1 MKNAT
6 ELTKFEQFLDNK
18 EQISAVI
25 PFNDDKERFIKVEV
39 EEDIYAILAED
50 NARFIREFDSF
61 SFYRMHEISHKFT
74 EKVGLFNSETK
85 ELYINKPDNLV
96 PQWRKDPKVLWNA
109 PNFYQGNTDD
119 LYDLAKED
127 FLYQLREYIED
138 GWEDLREEGEKN
150 TAILPFDISKVV
162 NERYMS
168 DDQTEG
174 IDHIVDEYSG
184 KRYLPIHLISY
195 LKFNHQIIDSYI
207 LDEKKNIATDVYMED
222 TVQKQL
228 KAYTPT
234 KEIEISKKI
243 YQALKSIK
251 GNYVFIWYG
260 DRKDHERRVEVMSHL
275 YHQHDIFVRDYI
287 TCDKITFG
295 NRVLYKKES
304 N

>member
-18 EQISAVI
+18 EQTSVVI
-25 PFNDDKERFIKVEV
+25 PFNDDEERFIKVEV

-61 SFYRMHEISHKFT
+61 NSYRTHEISHKCT

-96 PQWRKDPKVLWNA
+96 IQWRKDPKVLWNA

-127 FLYQLREYIED
+127 FLNQLRDYIQD
-138 GWEDLREEGEKN
+138 GWEDLREEGEK
-150 TAILPFDISKVV
+150 TSGVLPSDVSKVV
-162 NERYMS
+162 NQRFMS
-168 DDQTEG
+168 DDRTEA
-174 IDHIVDEYSG
+174 IEHIMDEYSVN
-184 KRYLPIHLISY
+184 RILPIHLISY
-195 LKFNHQIIDSYI
+195 LKFKHQIIDGYI
-207 LDEKKNIATDVYMED
+207 LDKKMDIATDVYMED

-228 KAYTPT
+228 KTYMPT

-251 GNYVFIWYG
+251 GNYVYVWYG
-260 DRKDHERRVEVMSHL
+260 DRKDHERIVEMIGHI
-275 YHQHDIFVRDYI
+275 YHQHEIFVRDYI

-295 NRVLYKKES
+295 NKVLYKKEGK
-304 N
+304 

>member
-18 EQISAVI
+18 EQTSAVI
-25 PFNDDKERFIKVEV
+25 PFNDDEERFIKVEV

-61 SFYRMHEISHKFT
+61 SSYRMHEISHKFT
-74 EKVGLFNSETK
+74 EKVGLYNAETK
-85 ELYINKPDNLV
+85 ELYINKPDNLIT
-96 PQWRKDPKVLWNA
+96 QWAKDPKVLWNA

-119 LYDLAKED
+119 LYDLAKEE
-127 FLYQLREYIED
+127 FLNQLREYIED

-150 TAILPFDISKVV
+150 TAVLPFDISKVV
-162 NERYMS
+162 NERFMS

-174 IDHIVDEYSG
+174 IDHIMDEYSV
-184 KRYLPIHLISY
+184 KRHLPIHLISY
-195 LKFNHQIIDSYI
+195 LKFNHQIIDGYI
-207 LDEKKNIATDVYMED
+207 LDEKKDIATDVYMED
-222 TVQKQL
+222 AVQKQL
-228 KAYTPT
+228 KTYTPT

-251 GNYVFIWYG
+251 GNYVYVWYG
-260 DRKDHERRVEVMSHL
+260 DRKDHERRVEVISHL
-275 YHQHDIFVRDYI
+275 YHQHEVFVRDYI

-295 NRVLYKKES
+295 NRVLYKKEG

>member
-6 ELTKFEQFLDNK
+6 ELTKFEQFLNDK
-18 EQISAVI
+18 EQTSVVI
-25 PFNDDKERFIKVEV
+25 PFNDDEERFIKVEV

-61 SFYRMHEISHKFT
+61 SSYRMHGISHKFT

-96 PQWRKDPKVLWNA
+96 TQWRKDPKVLWNA
-109 PNFYQGNTDD
+109 PNFYEGSTDD

-127 FLYQLREYIED
+127 FLNQLRDYIQD

-150 TAILPFDISKVV
+150 TLVLPFDISKVV
-162 NERYMS
+162 NERFMS
-168 DDQTEG
+168 EDQTEA
-174 IDHIVDEYSG
+174 IDHIMEEY
-184 KRYLPIHLISY
+184 KNKNLPIDLISY
-195 LKFNHQIIDSYI
+195 LKFKNQNIVGYI
-207 LDEKKNIATDVYMED
+207 PNEKMSIATDVYMED
-222 TVQKQL
+222 AVQKQL
-228 KAYTPT
+228 KTYTPT

-251 GNYVFIWYG
+251 GNYVYVWYG
-260 DRKDHERRVEVMSHL
+260 DRKDHERRVEMIGHI
-275 YHQHDIFVRDYI
+275 YHQHEIFVRDYI

-295 NRVLYKKES
+295 NKVLYKKEGK
-304 N
+304 